1 MQYIITN
8 IYKWGDDVVN
18 IEKLLSAS
26 RDNHYK
32 LLTLVGDEEAQKKS
46 IISYLKEK
54 DWKVYDVE
62 RVVLDLIEDI
72 PENKISKRIGKKL
85 KEWVKEQGK
94 KIVLYNTSILYSPE
108 LKLQGPVEAFRYPMR
123 GEREGIIFING
134 RLRDNKVIYSTPD
147 KEDHMEVD
155 LSKVIFCR
163 LTEVEFG
170 GVNNE
175 N

>member
-1 MQYIITN
+1 MKYIIIN
-8 IYKWGDDVVN
+8 IHKWGDDVVN

-32 LLTLVGDEEAQKKS
+32 LLTLVGDEESKKKN
-46 IISYLKEK
+46 IISYLKDEG
-54 DWKVYDVE
+54 WKIYDVE

-108 LKLQGPVEAFRYPMR
+108 LQLRGPVEAFRYPMR
-123 GEREGIIFING
+123 GNRKGVIFING
-134 RLRDNKVIYSTPD
+134 RLRDNKAIYSTPD
-147 KEDHMEVD
+147 KDDYTPVD

-163 LTEVEFG
+163 LTEVELG

>member
-1 MQYIITN
+1 M
-8 IYKWGDDVVN
+8 VN
-18 IEKLLSAS
+18 IEKLLRAN

-32 LLTLVGDEEAQKKS
+32 LLTIVGDEESKKKS

-54 DWKVYDVE
+54 GWKIYDVE
-62 RVVLDLIEDI
+62 KIVLDLIKDI

-85 KEWVKEQGK
+85 KEWVKDQGEN
-94 KIVLYNTSILYSPE
+94 IVLYNTSILYSPE
-108 LKLQGPVEAFRYPMR
+108 LKLRGPVEAFRYPMR
-123 GEREGIIFING
+123 GEREGVIFING

-155 LSKVIFCR
+155 LSKVIFCK
-163 LTEVEFG
+163 LTDVKIG

>member
-1 MQYIITN
+1 
-8 IYKWGDDVVN
+8 
-18 IEKLLSAS
+18 
-26 RDNHYK
+26 
-32 LLTLVGDEEAQKKS
+32 
-46 IISYLKEK
+46 
-54 DWKVYDVE
+54 
-62 RVVLDLIEDI
+62 
-72 PENKISKRIGKKL
+72 
-85 KEWVKEQGK
+85 
-94 KIVLYNTSILYSPE
+94 
-108 LKLQGPVEAFRYPMR
+108 MR